1 VVGKVHDHTKDS
13 AAAKRESQHTPNL
26 DLSHLVRDAVVKRAP
41 KGPRARQRLDLG
53 YPHRGDVKQ
62 DPGHPE
68 ARGGDMLRAVSVK
81 LGPGEKVIFKGHPS
95 WRSILDFYLKGAV
108 VLVVVAALVALVSQ
122 LVGDE
127 VDWALVGIVLIVGAA
142 IGVLAGFIKR
152 VATRYTITNKRL
164 NVKHGIISRDV
175 QETRLER
182 VQDVRYSQSVIQ
194 RLLQIGDV
202 DFDTA
207 ADDPTSF
214 VFAGVGS
221 PREIV
226 ELVNTASSGPSGL
239 GDPESEPQE
248 DD

>member
-1 VVGKVHDHTKDS
+1 
-13 AAAKRESQHTPNL
+13 
-26 DLSHLVRDAVVKRAP
+26 
-41 KGPRARQRLDLG
+41 
-53 YPHRGDVKQ
+53 
-62 DPGHPE
+62 
-68 ARGGDMLRAVSVK
+68 MLPAVSVR
-81 LGPGEKVIFKGHPS
+81 LGPGESVIFEGHPS
-95 WRSILDFYLKGAV
+95 WRSILDFYFKGAV
-108 VLVVVAALVALVSQ
+108 VLVIIAALVAVLTRV
-122 LVGDE
+122 LGDE
-127 VDWALVGIVLIVGAA
+127 VDKTLVVIVLIVGAA

-182 VQDVRYSQSVIQ
+182 VQDVRYSQSVVQ

-214 VFAGVGS
+214 VFAGVAE

-239 GDPESEPQE
+239 GDAEPEQSK